1 MKRLMLIGQ
10 SQCGKTSLLQR
21 LQQQPL
27 QYHKTQAL
35 DYSAQAIDTPG
46 EYLEHRAMYSIL
58 ITSACDSDIIALVQ
72 AADSSQTFFAP
83 MFAAAFTKPVIGI
96 VTKADTLIHNNNLAF
111 ATAQLQQAGVTHVFV
126 TSALT
131 EDGITDLLNYLNA
144 S

>member
-1 MKRLMLIGQ
+1 
-10 SQCGKTSLLQR
+10 
-21 LQQQPL
+21 
-27 QYHKTQAL
+27 
-35 DYSAQAIDTPG
+35 
-46 EYLEHRAMYSIL
+46 
-58 ITSACDSDIIALVQ
+58 
-72 AADSSQTFFAP
+72 